1 LRGWLTV
8 IKNIVSGALIGI
20 ANIIPGVS
28 GGTVALLLGVYEKLT
43 ESIGDF
49 ITSSREKKIKI
60 FKFLFQI
67 SIGVII
73 GILAFA
79 KIIDL
84 LYKNYKEGTSFL
96 FLGLII
102 GSLPLVLTYRDNE
115 KINKYGKLWFLFGLL
130 LMISFIFLQSFYS
143 NEKTSNDIYQL
154 TIGYIIK
161 LIFSGALAGGA
172 MVIPGISGSL
182 LLVMLGEYYNI
193 LGFINNQMIIPI
205 AFVGIGALIGI
216 VGFAKIIN
224 KLLKAYRDNTLYF
237 IIGLIVAS
245 LVEIWPG
252 FTLTLSKGIT
262 NIIIFLLGIYIVK
275 LMKKLERNT

>member
-1 LRGWLTV
+1 LIV
-8 IKNIVSGALIGI
+8 IKNIISGALIGI

-43 ESIGDF
+43 KSIGDF
-49 ITSSREKKIKI
+49 ITSSKEKKIKI

-67 SIGVII
+67 FVGVII

-84 LYKNYKEGTSFL
+84 LYKNYKEGTSFF

-143 NEKTSNDIYQL
+143 NEKTSNDLYQL
-154 TIGYIIK
+154 TVGYIIK
-161 LIFSGALAGGA
+161 LILSGALAGGA
-172 MVIPGISGSL
+172 MIIPGISGSL

-224 KLLKAYRDNTLYF
+224 KLLKSHRDNTLYF

-262 NIIIFLLGIYIVK
+262 NIIIFILGIYIVK
-275 LMKKLERNT
+275 LMKKLERNA

>member
-1 LRGWLTV
+1 V